1 MTARPERSA
10 LLAGASGLVGTHC
23 LQRLLASDVY
33 DSVTVLARRALPL
46 ADPRLTQIVADF
58 DRLEEG
64 AAGVAAE
71 DVYCCLGTT
80 IKKAG
85 SQEAFRRVD
94 FDYPLGLARLFK
106 TRGARR
112 LLMVSALGADARSS
126 VFYNRV
132 KGEVEQAVREVGIEK
147 SYFFRPSLLLGARVE
162 FRFGERVAM
171 AAATLIAPVLIGGL
185 TRYRPIQAD
194 VVAAAMIH
202 AALLDLPAGVIESE
216 EIARLGAL
224 AG

>member
-1 MTARPERSA
+1 
-10 LLAGASGLVGTHC
+10 LVGTHC
-23 LQRLLASDVY
+23 LQRLLASEVY
-33 DSVTVLARRALPL
+33 DSVTVLVRRALPL
-46 ADPRLTQIVADF
+46 ADPKLTQIVADF

-64 AAGVAAE
+64 AASVAAE

-94 FDYPLGLARLFK
+94 FDYPLELARFSK

-112 LLMVSALGADARSS
+112 FLMVSALGADARSS

-132 KGEVEQAVREVGIEK
+132 KGEVEQAVRELAIEK

-162 FRFGERVAM
+162 FRLGERVAM
-171 AAATLIAPVLIGGL
+171 AAATLIAPVLVGGL

-194 VVAAAMIH
+194 AVAAAMVH
-202 AALLDLPAGVIESE
+202 AARLDLPAGVIESE

-224 AG
+224 VG

>member
-1 MTARPERSA
+1 
-10 LLAGASGLVGTHC
+10 
-23 LQRLLASDVY
+23 
-33 DSVTVLARRALPL
+33 
-46 ADPRLTQIVADF
+46 
-58 DRLEEG
+58 
-64 AAGVAAE
+64 
-71 DVYCCLGTT
+71 
-80 IKKAG
+80 
-85 SQEAFRRVD
+85 
-94 FDYPLGLARLFK
+94 
-106 TRGARR
+106 
-112 LLMVSALGADARSS
+112 

>member
-1 MTARPERSA
+1 MTARPGRSA

-33 DSVTVLARRALPL
+33 ESVTVLVRRALPL
-46 ADPRLTQIVADF
+46 ADPKLTQIVADF

-80 IKKAG
+80 IKTAG

-94 FDYPLGLARLFK
+94 FDYPLGLARLSK

-112 LLMVSALGADARSS
+112 FLMVSALGADARSS

-162 FRFGERVAM
+162 FRVGERVAM